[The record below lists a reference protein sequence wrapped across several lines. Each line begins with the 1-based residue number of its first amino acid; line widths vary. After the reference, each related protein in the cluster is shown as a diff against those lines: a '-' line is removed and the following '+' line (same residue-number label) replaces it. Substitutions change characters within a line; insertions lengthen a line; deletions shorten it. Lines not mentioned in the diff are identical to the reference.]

1 MFKINSERELLQ
13 LLRAVSQEAVLKS
26 KKELNEN
33 TDNAQER
40 YINRLRTSEQNYG
53 VNLSEQEEEEAPA
66 PEKEKEA
73 PEETEA
79 EPEEEEMD
87 PEKFGV
93 SFDSVIK
100 DINTLRAGRST
111 KDKEIKDE
119 LLGYYDRLDEDER
132 KILHLFLREL
142 SKILQGAIDAAGAV
156 DPSDPPFNLDVVGS
170 GEEKSAEDTPSQSK
184 QQATTSDTSA
194 GRERG
199 EDTSPPIKVN
209 ERQELNEIR
218 RKVKRLMKRVW
229 CKLQKENSIK

>member
-40 YINRLRTSEQNYG
+40 YMSRLKTSEQSYG

-66 PEKEKEA
+66 SETEEET
-73 PEETEA
+73 PEETE
-79 EPEEEEMD
+79 PEETQEEELD

-93 SFDSVIK
+93 SFDSVVK

-142 SKILQGAIDAAGAV
+142 SKILQGAINAADAV

-170 GEEKSAEDTPSQSK
+170 GEEKSAEDTPSQPR

-194 GRERG
+194 SRERG

-218 RKVKRLMKRVW
+218 KKVKRLMKRM
-229 CKLQKENSIK
+229 